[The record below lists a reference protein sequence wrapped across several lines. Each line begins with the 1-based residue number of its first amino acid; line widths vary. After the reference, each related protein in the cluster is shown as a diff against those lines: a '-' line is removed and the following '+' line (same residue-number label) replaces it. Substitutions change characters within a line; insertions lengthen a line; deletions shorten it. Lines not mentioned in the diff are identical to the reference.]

1 MRKRGKKYVKARE
14 QVDRGKKYSL
24 DEAISLMK
32 KVKFTKF
39 DETADVSFRLNVD
52 PKNADQ
58 NIRGSVL
65 LPYGLGKQFK
75 VLVFAKGE
83 KEKEAQEAGAD
94 YVGSDDLV
102 KKIQEGWFDFDK
114 VIATP
119 DMMGVVKNIGKI
131 LGPKGLMPNPKL
143 GTVTMDVGKAVKE
156 AKAGKADFK
165 VDKQSIVHTVFGKIS
180 FDENKLKENFL
191 ALFET
196 IVRMRPPTVKGQYIK
211 SVAISSTM
219 GPGFKLDLS
228 QLMNAINK

>member
-65 LPYGLGKQFK
+65 LPHGLGKQFK

-143 GTVTMDVGKAVKE
+143 GTVTMDVGKAIKE

>member
-1 MRKRGKKYVKARE
+1 MRKRGKKYQKARE
-14 QVDRGKKYSL
+14 QVDRTRKYPL
-24 DEAISLMK
+24 EEAIALMK
-32 KVKFTKF
+32 KLKYTRF

-58 NIRGSVL
+58 NIKGSVL
-65 LPYGLGKQFK
+65 LPNGLGKQFK

-83 KEKEAQEAGAD
+83 KEKEAQSAGAD
-94 YVGSDDLV
+94 YVGGEDLV
-102 KKIQEGWFDFDK
+102 RKIQEGWFDFDK

-119 DMMGVVKNIGKI
+119 DMMGVIKNIGKL

-143 GTVTMDVGKAVKE
+143 GTVTMDVTRAVKD

-165 VDKQSIVHTVFGKIS
+165 VDKQGIVHTSFGKVS

-191 ALFET
+191 AIFET
-196 IVRMRPPTVKGQYIK
+196 IVKMRPPTVKGQYIK

-228 QLMNAINK
+228 YLMNAIAK

>member
-1 MRKRGKKYVKARE
+1 MRKRGKKYLKALE
-14 QVDRGKKYSL
+14 QMDRRKRYSL

-32 KVKFTKF
+32 KLKYTKF
-39 DETADVSFRLNVD
+39 DETADASFRLNVD

-58 NIRGSVL
+58 NIKGSVV
-65 LPYGLGKQFK
+65 LPHGLGKQFK

-83 KEKEAQEAGAD
+83 KEKEAKEAGAD
-94 YVGSDDLV
+94 YVGSEDLV
-102 KKIQEGWFDFDK
+102 KKIQEGWLDFDK

-143 GTVTMDVGKAVKE
+143 GTVTMDVAKAVKD

-165 VDKQSIVHTVFGKIS
+165 VDKQGIVHTAFGKTS

-191 ALFET
+191 AIFET

-228 QLMNAINK
+228 HLMNAISK

>member
-1 MRKRGKKYVKARE
+1 MRKRGKKYQKARE
-14 QVDRGKKYSL
+14 QVDRNKKYSL

-32 KVKFTKF
+32 KLKFSKF
-39 DETADVSFRLNVD
+39 DETADASFRLNVD

-65 LPYGLGKQFK
+65 LPHGLGKQFK

-83 KEKEAQEAGAD
+83 KEKEAQNAGAD
-94 YVGSDDLV
+94 YVGGEDLV

-119 DMMGVVKNIGKI
+119 DMMAVIKNIGKL

-143 GTVTMDVGKAVKE
+143 GTVTMDVAKAVKD

-165 VDKQSIVHTVFGKIS
+165 VDKQSIVHTSFGKVS
-180 FDENKLKENFL
+180 FDESKLKENFL
-191 ALFET
+191 AVFET
-196 IVRMRPPTVKGQYIK
+196 IVKMRPPTVKGQYIK

-228 QLMNAINK
+228 LLMNAITK

>member
-1 MRKRGKKYVKARE
+1 MRKRGKKYQKARE
-14 QVDRGKKYSL
+14 QVDRNKKYSL

-32 KVKFTKF
+32 KLKFTKF

-65 LPYGLGKQFK
+65 LPHGLGKQFK

-83 KEKEAQEAGAD
+83 KEKEAQSAGAD
-94 YVGSDDLV
+94 YVGGEDLV

-119 DMMGVVKNIGKI
+119 DMMAVIKNIGKL

-143 GTVTMDVGKAVKE
+143 GTVTMDIQKAVKD

-165 VDKQSIVHTVFGKIS
+165 VDKQSIVSTSFGKVS
-180 FDENKLKENFL
+180 FEEGKLKENFL
-191 ALFET
+191 AVFET
-196 IVRMRPPTVKGQYIK
+196 IVKMRPPTVKGQYIK

-228 QLMNAINK
+228 LLMNAIAK

>member
-1 MRKRGKKYVKARE
+1 MRKRGKKYLKALE
-14 QVDRGKKYSL
+14 QVDRRKRYSL

-32 KVKFTKF
+32 KLKYTKF
-39 DETADVSFRLNVD
+39 DETADASFRLNVD

-58 NIRGSVL
+58 NIKGSVV
-65 LPYGLGKQFK
+65 LPHGLGKQFK

-83 KEKEAQEAGAD
+83 KEKEAKEAGAD
-94 YVGSDDLV
+94 YVGSEDLV
-102 KKIQEGWFDFDK
+102 KKIQEGWLDFDK

-143 GTVTMDVGKAVKE
+143 GTVTMDVAKAVKD

-165 VDKQSIVHTVFGKIS
+165 VDKQGIVHTVFGKTS

-191 ALFET
+191 AIFET

-228 QLMNAINK
+228 HLMNAISK

>member
-1 MRKRGKKYVKARE
+1 MRKRGKKYLKALE
-14 QVDRGKKYSL
+14 QMDRRKRYSL

-32 KVKFTKF
+32 KLKYTKF
-39 DETADVSFRLNVD
+39 DETADASFRLNVD

-58 NIRGSVL
+58 NIRGSVV
-65 LPYGLGKQFK
+65 LPHGLGKQFK

-83 KEKEAQEAGAD
+83 KEKEAKEAGAD
-94 YVGSDDLV
+94 YVGSEDLV
-102 KKIQEGWFDFDK
+102 KKIQEGWLDFDK

-143 GTVTMDVGKAVKE
+143 GTVTMDVAKAVKD

-165 VDKQSIVHTVFGKIS
+165 VDKQGIVHTVFGKTS

-191 ALFET
+191 AIFET

-228 QLMNAINK
+228 HLMNAISK

>member
-65 LPYGLGKQFK
+65 LPHGLGKQFK

>member
-1 MRKRGKKYVKARE
+1 MRKRGKKYLKALE
-14 QVDRGKKYSL
+14 QVDRRKRYSL

-32 KVKFTKF
+32 KLKYTKF
-39 DETADVSFRLNVD
+39 DETADASFRLNVD

-58 NIRGSVL
+58 NIKGSVV
-65 LPYGLGKQFK
+65 LPHGLGKQFK

-83 KEKEAQEAGAD
+83 KEKEAKEAGAD
-94 YVGSDDLV
+94 YVGSEDLV
-102 KKIQEGWFDFDK
+102 KKIQEGWLDFDK

-143 GTVTMDVGKAVKE
+143 GTVTMDVAKAVKD

-165 VDKQSIVHTVFGKIS
+165 VDKQGIVHTVFGKTS

-191 ALFET
+191 AIFET

-211 SVAISSTM
+211 SIAISSTM

-228 QLMNAINK
+228 HLMNAISK

>member
-1 MRKRGKKYVKARE
+1 MRKRGKKYLKALE
-14 QVDRGKKYSL
+14 QMDRRKRYSL

-32 KVKFTKF
+32 KLKYTKF
-39 DETADVSFRLNVD
+39 DETADASFRLNVD

-58 NIRGSVL
+58 NIKGSVV
-65 LPYGLGKQFK
+65 LPHGLGRQFK

-83 KEKEAQEAGAD
+83 KEAKEAGAD
-94 YVGSDDLV
+94 YVGSEDLV
-102 KKIQEGWFDFDK
+102 KKIQEGWLDFDK

-143 GTVTMDVGKAVKE
+143 GTVTMDVAKAVKD

-165 VDKQSIVHTVFGKIS
+165 VDKQGIVHTVFGKTS

-191 ALFET
+191 AIFET

-228 QLMNAINK
+228 HLMNAISK

>member
-1 MRKRGKKYVKARE
+1 MRKRGKKYLQSRE
-14 QVDRGKKYSL
+14 KVDRNKKYFL
-24 DEAISLMK
+24 DEAISLVK
-32 KVKFTKF
+32 KLKFTKF
-39 DETADVSFRLNVD
+39 DETVDVSFRLNVD

-65 LPYGLGKQFK
+65 LPHGLGKKFK

-83 KEKEAQEAGAD
+83 KEKEAQGAGAD
-94 YVGSDDLV
+94 YVGGEDLV

-119 DMMGVVKNIGKI
+119 DMMSVIKNIGKL

-143 GTVTMDVGKAVKE
+143 GTVTMDVAKAVRD

-165 VDKQSIVHTVFGKIS
+165 VDKQSILHASFGKVS

-191 ALFET
+191 AVFET
-196 IVRMRPPTVKGQYIK
+196 ILKMRPPTVKGQYIK

-228 QLMNAINK
+228 QLVNAIAK

>member
-1 MRKRGKKYVKARE
+1 MRKRGKKYLKALE
-14 QVDRGKKYSL
+14 QMDRRKRYSL

-32 KVKFTKF
+32 KLKYTKF
-39 DETADVSFRLNVD
+39 DETADASFRLNVD

-58 NIRGSVL
+58 NIKGSVV
-65 LPYGLGKQFK
+65 LPHGLGRQFK

-83 KEKEAQEAGAD
+83 KEKEAKEAGAD
-94 YVGSDDLV
+94 YVGSEDLV
-102 KKIQEGWFDFDK
+102 KKIQEGWLDFDK

-143 GTVTMDVGKAVKE
+143 GTVTMDVAKAVKD

-165 VDKQSIVHTVFGKIS
+165 VDKQGIVHTVFGKTS

-191 ALFET
+191 AIFET

-228 QLMNAINK
+228 HLMNAISK